1 MLLNE
6 YLALFRKA
14 LEKIEQYGFSDSIEI
29 REEIRAN
36 KQAVLNARVV
46 LIDNSV
52 LYIKEYIDA
61 RYGIER
67 MSYGYQYLDREG
79 NLIFRYDNAKHRPD
93 LGYEAHKHLAD
104 GSISAAA
111 LPDIFDLVDEI
122 LGYLK

>member
-6 YLALFRKA
+6 YLALFRNA
-14 LEKIEQYGFSDSIEI
+14 LEKIEKYGYSDSIEI

-36 KQAVLNARVV
+36 KQAVLNAKVV

-67 MSYGYQYLDREG
+67 LSYAYQYQDREG
-79 NLIFRYDNAKHRPD
+79 NLIFRYDNAKHRPE
-93 LGYEAHKHLAD
+93 LRFKEHKHLAN
-104 GSISAAA
+104 GTISAAA
-111 LPDIFDLVDEI
+111 LLDIYELVDEV
-122 LGYLK
+122 LGYL

>member
-14 LEKIEQYGFSDSIEI
+14 LEKIEHYGFSDSIEI

-52 LYIKEYIDA
+52 LYIKEYIDGGCT
-61 RYGIER
+61 RFVQKNPSR
-67 MSYGYQYLDREG
+67 S
-79 NLIFRYDNAKHRPD
+79 
-93 LGYEAHKHLAD
+93 
-104 GSISAAA
+104 
-111 LPDIFDLVDEI
+111 
-122 LGYLK
+122 